1 MTMAAPKAHNSN
13 QKLPDT
19 TEALTAYAAF
29 WKSSTI
35 DLPLALMGE
44 SLRFMSH
51 RLQAQADHIAS
62 LTRCRTVSEALETQT
77 TFARAAVAEYAA
89 EAGTIMQE
97 ARSVVTARQ
106 AA

>member
-1 MTMAAPKAHNSN
+1 MAVLKTNDIGVKETDISAAM
-13 QKLPDT
+13 
-19 TEALTAYAAF
+19 TAYAAF

-35 DLPLALMGE
+35 DLPLALMSE

-51 RLQAQADHIAS
+51 RLQAQADHLAS
-62 LTRCRTVSEALETQT
+62 LTRCRTISDALETQA
-77 TFARAAVAEYAA
+77 TFARAAVSDYAA

-97 ARSVVTARQ
+97 ARSVVTLPR